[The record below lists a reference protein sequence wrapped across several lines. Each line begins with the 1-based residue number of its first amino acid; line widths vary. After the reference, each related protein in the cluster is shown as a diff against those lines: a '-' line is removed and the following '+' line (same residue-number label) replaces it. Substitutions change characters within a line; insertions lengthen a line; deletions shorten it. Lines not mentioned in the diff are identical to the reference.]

1 MNYGKKS
8 VSKKRNSLISRT
20 AMMGKRAHVSLIRVL
35 FVILITICVVIGCTG
50 IGAFRG
56 IIDNAPDVNDI
67 DISPLGYATFLYD
80 GDGNQL
86 RKLTAPSS
94 NRLPVSIDQIP
105 VDLQHAVVAIED
117 ERFYEHNGI
126 DVRGILRAF
135 VKNLSSGNLSEGA
148 STITQQLLKNNV
160 FTNWTQE
167 STWLERFT
175 RKIQEQYLA
184 VEIEKKINN
193 KNVILENYL
202 NTINLGAGTY
212 GVQAAARKY
221 FNKDVWNLNLSECTT
236 LAGITQNP
244 TQYNPIEHPEANA
257 KRRKEVLDHMID
269 QGYITQ
275 EQYDQVINDDIYS
288 EIQAAQVLNEETD
301 NTVYSYFEDEL
312 IDQVINDLMNIKG
325 YTRTQAQNL
334 VYSGGLS
341 IYTTQDASIQ
351 KILDEEYADP
361 SNYPD
366 YVQYALDYALTVQNP
381 DGEEVNYSKEMLRL
395 YFQNEDPEFDLLF
408 DSQEEGQSYVDRY
421 KEHVL
426 ADGSTVVSER
436 VSFAP
441 QPQSSMSII
450 DQHTG
455 YVKAIIGGR
464 GEKTASLT
472 LNRATDTTRQPG
484 STFKILST
492 YAPALNE
499 KGMTLATTF
508 EDEPY
513 NYPDGS
519 PVNNASKSYGGTTTI
534 RRAIQNSI
542 NVVAVKCLEEVTPEL
557 GLQYLDNFGFTTLAH
572 GTEADKDADG
582 TIWTDANLP
591 MALGGLTH
599 GVTNIEL
606 CAAYAAIANNGN
618 YIEPIY
624 YTKILDHNGNVL
636 IEKNSAGRS
645 VIKES
650 TAWLLTSAM
659 EDVVNQGTGTACQLD
674 DMTVAGK
681 TGTTDAYND
690 LWFVGYTPYYTCAV
704 WSGFDNNEK
713 LPEDARDF
721 HKNLWKKVMTRI
733 HEGLPDKDFDMPASV
748 EKISICE
755 ETGLL
760 PRAGCPVI
768 TEYFDI
774 GDVPTDYCDQHF
786 YESDDTGEEDTTDEE
801 TNVSPTPD
809 PDNNSNNNGGN
820 TGGDNTGGDNTGG
833 DNTGGD
839 NTGGDNTGGDN
850 TGGDNTGGDNTGGDN
865 TGGDNTGGDNAG
877 GGDNTG
883 GDDGGGDTG
892 GGDDGGNTEE

>member
-8 VSKKRNSLISRT
+8 VAKKRNSLISRT
-20 AMMGKRAHVSLIRVL
+20 AMMGKRAHVSFIRVL
-35 FVILITICVVIGCTG
+35 FVSLITLCVVAGCIG

-56 IIDNAPDVNDI
+56 IIDNAPDVDDV

-94 NRLPVSIDQIP
+94 NRLPVSIEQIP
-105 VDLQHAVVAIED
+105 ADLQHAVVAIED

-135 VKNLSSGNLSEGA
+135 VKNISSGGLSEGA

-160 FTNWTQE
+160 FTNWTNE

-175 RKIQEQYLA
+175 RKFQEQFLA
-184 VEIEKKINN
+184 IQIEKKIND

-202 NTINLGAGTY
+202 NTINLGAGAY
-212 GVQAAARKY
+212 GVQAAARQY
-221 FNKDVWNLNLSECTT
+221 FNKDVWDLNLSECAT

-244 TQYNPIEHPEANA
+244 TQFNPIEHPEANA
-257 KRRKEVLDHMID
+257 KRRKEVLNHMRD

-275 EQYDQVINDDIYS
+275 EQYDQALSHDIYS
-288 EIQAAQVLNEETD
+288 EIQAAQALNAETAD
-301 NTVYSYFEDEL
+301 TIYSYFEDEL
-312 IDQVINDLMNIKG
+312 IDQVISDLMNIKG

-334 VYSGGLS
+334 VYSGGLK
-341 IYTTQDASIQ
+341 IYTTQDQSIQ
-351 KILDEEYADP
+351 NILDEEYANP
-361 SNYPD
+361 ENYPEN
-366 YVQYALDYALTVQNP
+366 VQYALDYALTVQNP
-381 DGEEVNYSKEMLRL
+381 QGEEVNYSKEMLRL

-408 DSQEEGQSYVDRY
+408 SSQEEGQEYVDRY
-421 KEHVL
+421 KQSIL
-426 ADGSTVVSER
+426 ADGSTVIAER
-436 VSFAP
+436 VNFAP
-441 QPQSSMSII
+441 QPQSSMSVI

-455 YVKAIIGGR
+455 YVKAIVGGR

-484 STFKILST
+484 STFKIVST

-519 PVNNASKSYGGTTTI
+519 PVENASRSYSGTTTI

-572 GTEADKDADG
+572 GTEADTDADG
-582 TIWTDANLP
+582 TVWTDANLP

-606 CAAYAAIANNGN
+606 CAAYAAIANQGN
-618 YIEPIY
+618 YIEPLY
-624 YTKILDHNGNVL
+624 YTKILDHDGNVL
-636 IEKNSAGRS
+636 IEKNSVGRS

-659 EDVVNQGTGTACQLD
+659 EDVVNYGTGTACQLD
-674 DMTVAGK
+674 NMTVAGK
-681 TGTTDAYND
+681 TGTTDDYND
-690 LWFVGYTPYYTCAV
+690 LWFAGYTPYYTCTV
-704 WSGFDNNEK
+704 SVSYTHLT
-713 LPEDARDF
+713 LP
-721 HKNLWKKVMTRI
+721 
-733 HEGLPDKDFDMPASV
+733 
-748 EKISICE
+748 
-755 ETGLL
+755 
-760 PRAGCPVI
+760 
-768 TEYFDI
+768 
-774 GDVPTDYCDQHF
+774 
-786 YESDDTGEEDTTDEE
+786 TTPY
-801 TNVSPTPD
+801 V
-809 PDNNSNNNGGN
+809 
-820 TGGDNTGGDNTGG
+820 
-833 DNTGGD
+833 
-839 NTGGDNTGGDN
+839 
-850 TGGDNTGGDNTGGDN
+850 
-865 TGGDNTGGDNAG
+865 
-877 GGDNTG
+877 
-883 GDDGGGDTG
+883 
-892 GGDDGGNTEE
+892 

>member
-35 FVILITICVVIGCTG
+35 FVVLITICVVIGCTG

-135 VKNLSSGNLSEGA
+135 VKNLSSGDLSEGA

-221 FNKDVWNLNLSECTT
+221 FNKDVWDLNLSECTT

-275 EQYDQVINDDIYS
+275 EQYNQVINDDIYS

-361 SNYPD
+361 ANYPD

-733 HEGLPDKDFDMPASV
+733 HEGLPDKEFDMPASV

-786 YESDDTGEEDTTDEE
+786 YESDDTGEEYTTDEE

-809 PDNNSNNNGGN
+809 PDNNSNNN
-820 TGGDNTGGDNTGG
+820 GDNTGG

-877 GGDNTG
+877 EGDNTG

>member
-774 GDVPTDYCDQHF
+774 GDVPTDYCNQHF
-786 YESDDTGEEDTTDEE
+786 YESDDTMEEYTTDEG
-801 TNVSPTPD
+801 TFNVSPTPD
-809 PDNNSNNNGGN
+809 PNADNNSNDN
-820 TGGDNTGGDNTGG
+820 GDNTGE
-833 DNTGGD
+833 
-839 NTGGDNTGGDN
+839 
-850 TGGDNTGGDNTGGDN
+850 DN